1 VSSDTAVGDPHCGA
15 VPNKQAPP
23 MKARSRTLLPVVF
36 VMPTIVVL
44 AVLAFV
50 PTIYAINI
58 ALQNRELSNPDSQY
72 VGLANFSRLL
82 ADRRFINSALVSLNW
97 EVITVSFT
105 MIVAIGLAILMFEAS
120 SPRMRNVL
128 CVLFLIPVLLP
139 RVSAAFVWKFAFHPL
154 FGLATYPYKALTG
167 QTIDL
172 LANPSTALA
181 TVALVDIWQW
191 GLFFSVIVLK
201 LLETLPPEPLEA
213 ARLDHART
221 WEIYAFVALPM
232 LKPALLSL
240 TFVKMVESLRSFDL
254 IYVMTRGGP
263 GITTETLD
271 MYAFSQGFVESGNI
285 SYASSMAVLMMIVTN
300 VGFMLLWSR
309 VRP

>member
-1 VSSDTAVGDPHCGA
+1 
-15 VPNKQAPP
+15 
-23 MKARSRTLLPVVF
+23 MLPVIF

-50 PTIYAINI
+50 PTIYAILI

-82 ADRRFINSALVSLNW
+82 SDRRFINSALVSLNW
-97 EVITVSFT
+97 EVITVSLT
-105 MIVAIGLAILMFEAS
+105 MIVAIGLAILMFEAA

-191 GLFFSVIVLK
+191 GLFFSVIVLI
-201 LLETLPPEPLEA
+201 
-213 ARLDHART
+213 DHART

-263 GITTETLD
+263 GIATETLD

-285 SYASSMAVLMMIVTN
+285 SYASSMAVLMLIVTN
-300 VGFMLLWSR
+300 VGFMLLWNR